1 MVEWMEQ
8 AAERQNLQILCAKA
22 EVSPAICE
30 AIVHVNAVGTAEEEI
45 PQKMVAEAGQDI
57 VLAGWIGLEGMLR
70 VAGRKEEEL
79 AKRFVPAFLNR
90 IKGMEQELF
99 ALEQIWTARE
109 HGASA
114 IYQIGPGGILATLW
128 EAAEA
133 ADVGLE
139 ADMKKM
145 SIQQETVEI
154 CEYFRLNP
162 YQMTSVGS
170 FLIFTQNG
178 EALVQKLQEAGK
190 QAAVIGHTTNR
201 KERVLSGGSERRF
214 LDRPQPDELARI
226 YESFIEQDRKEGK
239 V

>member
-1 MVEWMEQ
+1 MGSS
-8 AAERQNLQILCAKA
+8 RG
-22 EVSPAICE
+22 S
-30 AIVHVNAVGTAEEEI
+30 
-45 PQKMVAEAGQDI
+45 
-57 VLAGWIGLEGMLR
+57 
-70 VAGRKEEEL
+70 
-79 AKRFVPAFLNR
+79 
-90 IKGMEQELF
+90 
-99 ALEQIWTARE
+99 
-109 HGASA
+109 
-114 IYQIGPGGILATLW
+114 
-128 EAAEA
+128 
-133 ADVGLE
+133 DVGLE

-170 FLIFTQNG
+170 LLIFTQNG

>member
-1 MVEWMEQ
+1 
-8 AAERQNLQILCAKA
+8 
-22 EVSPAICE
+22 
-30 AIVHVNAVGTAEEEI
+30 
-45 PQKMVAEAGQDI
+45 
-57 VLAGWIGLEGMLR
+57 
-70 VAGRKEEEL
+70 
-79 AKRFVPAFLNR
+79 
-90 IKGMEQELF
+90 MEQELF

-170 FLIFTQNG
+170 LLIFTQNG

-190 QAAVIGHTTNR
+190 QAAVI
-201 KERVLSGGSERRF
+201 
-214 LDRPQPDELARI
+214 
-226 YESFIEQDRKEGK
+226 
-239 V
+239 